1 MQHKIT
7 EPSDLLNTY
16 GELVQTGYA
25 TSPLLT
31 YKRENAA
38 YKLRLKEWD
47 YYLIYNEDSAFALT
61 LANISHVLL
70 ISATVIDLKKYTV
83 LTKNTLKIVSGW
95 VLPESS
101 LTGDINYRDDSV
113 SLSIVHEEK
122 DRVISLYSKNFTAGS
137 DLTASIRLSNEPEDS
152 MVAATPFVENEKY
165 FYYNRKVIGMTAS
178 GYVNLKNT
186 SYSYLPS
193 TSFGLLDWGRG
204 LWPYKTT
211 WYWSAAQGFIADNVF
226 GFNLGYGFGD
236 TTDASENM
244 LFLNGKASKLS
255 KVKFHIPKNSSGEY
269 EYKKPWTITSDD
281 NRIDLSFEPLYD
293 RNLDLSALLFATS
306 QHQVFGKFTGAV
318 VTDDGSSIYIHDFL
332 GFAERVKNRW

>member
-61 LANISHVLL
+61 LASISHVLL
-70 ISATVIDLKKYTV
+70 ISATVIDLKNLTV
-83 LTKNTLKIVSGW
+83 LPKNTLKIVSGW
-95 VLPESS
+95 FLPESS
-101 LTGDINYRDDSV
+101 LTGDINYTDDSV
-113 SLSIVHEEK
+113 SLSIVHKEK
-122 DRVISLYSKNFTAGS
+122 DRVISLYLKNFTAGS

-152 MVAATPFVENEKY
+152 MVIATPFVENEKY
-165 FYYNRKVIGMTAS
+165 FYYNRKIIGMTAS
-178 GYVNLKNT
+178 GYINLKNT

-244 LFLNGKASKLS
+244 LFLNGKASKLG
-255 KVKFHIPKNSSGEY
+255 KVKFQIPKNNNGEY

-281 NRIDLSFEPLYD
+281 NRIDLSFEPVYD